1 VSRPPLHETSP
12 QTRKT
17 GQARAARDRLP
28 LVWLVVA
35 GSIAAV
41 FVLVFLLA
49 FLL

>member
-1 VSRPPLHETSP
+1 MSQPPLHETSP
-12 QTRKT
+12 RTRKT
-17 GQARAARDRLP
+17 RQARAARERLP

>member
-1 VSRPPLHETSP
+1 MPPTPTSVR
-12 QTRKT
+12 TRKT
-17 GQARAARDRLP
+17 REARVARERLP